1 MLGLCVQIFDNG
13 AMKCVVATTNPVR
26 LTYLQS
32 LLDGADIP
40 FLVFDQHMAA
50 LEGGIGAFP
59 RRLMVPDERL
69 LAARTLLSDCNEL
82 YDD

>member
-1 MLGLCVQIFDNG
+1 
-13 AMKCVVATTNPVR
+13 MKCVVSTTNPVR

-40 FLVFDQHMAA
+40 YLVFDQHIAA

-59 RRLMVPDERL
+59 RRLMVPDERI
-69 LAARTLLSDCNEL
+69 LAAQTVLEDCDEF

>member
-1 MLGLCVQIFDNG
+1 MQ
-13 AMKCVVATTNPVR
+13 CVVSTTNPVR

-32 LLDGADIP
+32 LLEGADIP
-40 FLVFDQHMAA
+40 FLVFDQHIAA

-59 RRLMVPDERL
+59 RRLMVPDERV
-69 LAARTLLSDCNEL
+69 LAARTVLEDCDEL

>member
-1 MLGLCVQIFDNG
+1 
-13 AMKCVVATTNPVR
+13 MKCIVSTTNPVR

-40 FLVFDQHMAA
+40 FLVFDQHIAA

-59 RRLMVPDERL
+59 RRLMVPEERF
-69 LAARTLLSDCNEL
+69 LAARTVLEDCDEYYN
-82 YDD
+82 D